1 MHGKKLSS
9 RERILL
15 AATELAKEV
24 GPAHLSL
31 DAVAARA
38 GLSKGGL
45 LYRFPTK
52 AKLLEA
58 VVEEHLKEH
67 DKALRA
73 EEEIRKDSPNST
85 AEAFLEVFRSE
96 YRHKEPPPSGVLAAL
111 AENPDFIRPIR
122 RYNRQLLDRMQA
134 QSSDHASALITFL
147 TIEGMRSMQ
156 LLDCDILTDTER
168 DVIMQRL
175 AALLRDTGPDS
186 ANRGFLETPDNKVP
200 VTAPGDRPSPIP
212 PGFGKQSP

>member
-1 MHGKKLSS
+1 MSGKSLSS
-9 RERILL
+9 RERILQ
-15 AATELAKEV
+15 AATALAKEV

-67 DKALRA
+67 EAALHA
-73 EEEIRKDSPNST
+73 EEEKRNGASNGV

-96 YRHKEPPPSGVLAAL
+96 SRHKEPPPSGVLAAI
-111 AENPDFIRPIR
+111 AENPDFIKPIR

-134 QSSDHASALITFL
+134 KSNDPATALITFL

-156 LLDCDILTDTER
+156 LLDCDILTDAER
-168 DVIMQRL
+168 EMVMARL
-175 AALLRDTGPDS
+175 AGLLGS
-186 ANRGFLETPDNKVP
+186 E
-200 VTAPGDRPSPIP
+200 
-212 PGFGKQSP
+212 

>member
-1 MHGKKLSS
+1 MLGKKESS
-9 RERILL
+9 RERILQ

-67 DKALRA
+67 DQALHA
-73 EEEIRKDSPNST
+73 ENEKRKHIPNGL
-85 AEAFLEVFRSE
+85 AQAFLEVFRFE
-96 YRHKEPPPSGVLAAL
+96 YNHKEPPPSGVLAAIV
-111 AENPDFIRPIR
+111 ENPEFIRPVR
-122 RYNRQLLDRMQA
+122 RYSRQLLDRMKA
-134 QSSDHASALITFL
+134 ESSDHAATLITFL
-147 TIEGMRSMQ
+147 AIEGMRSMQ
-156 LLDCDILTDTER
+156 LLDFDVLTDEER
-168 DVIMQRL
+168 DVVMGRL
-175 AALLRDTGPDS
+175 GELLG
-186 ANRGFLETPDNKVP
+186 E
-200 VTAPGDRPSPIP
+200 
-212 PGFGKQSP
+212 

>member
-1 MHGKKLSS
+1 MLGKKLSS
-9 RERILL
+9 RERILQ

-24 GPAHLSL
+24 GPNHLSL

-67 DKALRA
+67 EAALEA
-73 EEEIRKDSPNST
+73 EETSRKDAPNGIVQ
-85 AEAFLEVFRSE
+85 AFLEVFRNE
-96 YRHKEPPPSGVLAAL
+96 LQLKEPPPSGVLAAI
-111 AENPDFIRPIR
+111 AENPEFIRPVR

-134 QSSDHASALITFL
+134 QSSDPAAALVTFL
-147 TIEGMRSMQ
+147 AIEGMRSMQ
-156 LLDCDILTDTER
+156 LLDWDILTDAER
-168 DVIMQRL
+168 DMAMNRL
-175 AALLRDTGPDS
+175 AMLL
-186 ANRGFLETPDNKVP
+186 EE
-200 VTAPGDRPSPIP
+200 
-212 PGFGKQSP
+212 